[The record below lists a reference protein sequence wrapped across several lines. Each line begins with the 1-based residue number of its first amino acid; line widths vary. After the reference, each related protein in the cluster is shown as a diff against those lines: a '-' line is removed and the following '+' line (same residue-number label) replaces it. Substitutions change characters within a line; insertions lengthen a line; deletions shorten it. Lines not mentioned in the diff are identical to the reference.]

1 MKSGK
6 KEKNVITGYLQGAG
20 LFKPATQHD
29 ADALRSLGNGVP
41 VELKPMTNARNL
53 AHHRKF
59 WSLINLGYQYFEP
72 EWKMITDAERWI
84 AHKVAQRIAQLAG
97 GGIEHI
103 TQEIADEVLSE
114 AYRQRR
120 GKFDEESV
128 KTTEAYLSE
137 VMIRAGF
144 FDTVLLPGGGTAKAR
159 WSISFANCSQDRFDH
174 IYKGCAGAIWTM
186 TLHKHF
192 TDEAEMQAAV
202 DQLSGYF

>member
-6 KEKNVITGYLQGAG
+6 KERNVITGYLQGAG

-29 ADALRSLGNGVP
+29 ADALRALGNGVP

-59 WSLINLGYQYFEP
+59 WSLINLGYGYWIP
-72 EWKMITDAERWI
+72 EWQMVTEAEKWI
-84 AHKVAQRIAQLAG
+84 AKKVALRIAEVAG

-103 TQEIADEVLSE
+103 TLEIAEEVL
-114 AYRQRR
+114 ADAARQRS
-120 GKFDEESV
+120 GKFDEETI
-128 KTTEAYLSE
+128 KTQEAYLSE

-159 WSISFANCSQDRFDH
+159 WSISFANCSQERFSH
-174 IYKGCAGAIWTM
+174 IYSGCAGAIWTM